1 MVLNPLQGSTTPC
14 RFEALSFEAPSVGQR
29 VLPYV
34 RLEEVRWEPI

>member
-1 MVLNPLQGSTTPC
+1 MVLNPLKDLTMPC
-14 RFEALSFEAPSVGQR
+14 RFEAPSVGQR